1 MHRTQLRG
9 GFERR
14 NLPLVVLSGGKIHGA
29 HSIRTHRRKDGW
41 IGSDRMERK
50 EGIRS
55 HRTKEGNEEGQA
67 TLVIPCV
74 GRGHADAPSEI
85 RR

>member
-9 GFERR
+9 VSKGGTY
-14 NLPLVVLSGGKIHGA
+14 PLWSFQVGRSTVHTPSDPIEGWMDGG
-29 HSIRTHRRKDGW
+29 
-41 IGSDRMERK
+41 MERK

-55 HRTKEGNEEGQA
+55 HRTKERNEEGQA